1 MCPRP
6 YPGVPDL
13 FGGLPEEDRLRCS
26 EAVQH
31 DPLPLAALVVLGFL
45 VGIGG
50 HIYGSKTAI
59 LTGIGLILLGSI
71 GLPVLIY
78 LSDR

>member
-1 MCPRP
+1 
-6 YPGVPDL
+6 V
-13 FGGLPEEDRLRCS
+13 RCS
-26 EAVQH
+26 LAVHH

-45 VGIGG
+45 VGIAG
-50 HIYGSKTAI
+50 HIYRSNTAI

-71 GLPVLIY
+71 GLPVALY

>member
-1 MCPRP
+1 VSLG
-6 YPGVPDL
+6 GVSSEP
-13 FGGLPEEDRLRCS
+13 DRLRCS
-26 EAVQH
+26 RAVQH

-45 VGIGG
+45 VGIAG
-50 HIYGSKTAI
+50 HIYGSKTTI

-71 GLPVLIY
+71 GLPVALY

>member
-1 MCPRP
+1 
-6 YPGVPDL
+6 V
-13 FGGLPEEDRLRCS
+13 RCS
-26 EAVQH
+26 LAV
-31 DPLPLAALVVLGFL
+31 DPNPLPLAVLVVLGFL

-50 HIYGSKTAI
+50 HIYRSKTAI

-71 GLPVLIY
+71 GLPVALY

>member
-1 MCPRP
+1 
-6 YPGVPDL
+6 V
-13 FGGLPEEDRLRCS
+13 RCS
-26 EAVQH
+26 LAV
-31 DPLPLAALVVLGFL
+31 DPNPLPLAALVVLGFL

-50 HIYGSKTAI
+50 HLYQSKTAI

-71 GLPVLIY
+71 GLPVALY

>member
-1 MCPRP
+1 
-6 YPGVPDL
+6 V
-13 FGGLPEEDRLRCS
+13 RCS
-26 EAVQH
+26 LAV
-31 DPLPLAALVVLGFL
+31 DPNPLPLAALVVLGFL

-50 HIYGSKTAI
+50 HLYRSKTAI

-71 GLPVLIY
+71 GLPVALY